1 MLRGLTTWRMAKAK
15 FEGLVKELD
24 DLKELSAMGQGT

>member
-1 MLRGLTTWRMAKAK
+1 MAKAK

-24 DLKELSAMGQGT
+24 DLKELSAMGREG